1 MARVPLRSLAA
12 HPRATWRAG
21 GTSLIDVLVG
31 VALGMLAMALAYQAF
46 LAFDAIRR
54 NVSATA
60 DMQSAGALALSLLA
74 TGIGNAGAGLDA
86 AGRALDTCPAVAD
99 VATTLR
105 PIDVLIG
112 DGGGADRPDS
122 LVVRQAFATTIATP
136 AAFASAAPA
145 GADFRVES
153 PDGFAP
159 GDRVAAVSRTGT
171 CVATQV
177 SAVGAPAAGIVDIAH
192 APVAVDLPPG
202 TVLLNLGP
210 AGRPSTT
217 RYDVAGGALRSTDIG
232 NGDAPVPLVSNVV
245 NVKFQYG
252 IDSDGDGGLDTWTAA
267 GSPGAWGAPTLLA
280 APRSTLE
287 RIKAVRVGVIVRSDR
302 PDRALTSAH
311 RWVLFDCAAADKA
324 TCPGRLEGTIAGS
337 PSGGYRYRGY
347 ETVVPLR
354 NVIWNRGA

>member
-1 MARVPLRSLAA
+1 MARAPSRRLAD
-12 HPRATWRAG
+12 HPPATWRAG

-31 VALGMLAMALAYQAF
+31 VALGMLAVLLAYQAF
-46 LAFDAIRR
+46 LAFDAVRR
-54 NVSATA
+54 NVAATA

-74 TGIGNAGAGLDA
+74 TGIGNAGAGLAA
-86 AGRALDTCPAVAD
+86 AGRSLDTCPAIAD

-105 PIDVLIG
+105 PIDVLIA

-122 LVVRQAFATTIATP
+122 LVVRQAFAPTIATP

-192 APVAVDLPPG
+192 APVAVDLPPS

-232 NGDAPVPLVSNVV
+232 NGDAPVPPMRIARGCARDL
-245 NVKFQYG
+245 
-252 IDSDGDGGLDTWTAA
+252 
-267 GSPGAWGAPTLLA
+267 
-280 APRSTLE
+280 APRPPT
-287 RIKAVRVGVIVRSDR
+287 RICAARR
-302 PDRALTSAH
+302 DRARRRRAPSRDRKSA
-311 RWVLFDCAAADKA
+311 R
-324 TCPGRLEGTIAGS
+324 
-337 PSGGYRYRGY
+337 
-347 ETVVPLR
+347 
-354 NVIWNRGA
+354 